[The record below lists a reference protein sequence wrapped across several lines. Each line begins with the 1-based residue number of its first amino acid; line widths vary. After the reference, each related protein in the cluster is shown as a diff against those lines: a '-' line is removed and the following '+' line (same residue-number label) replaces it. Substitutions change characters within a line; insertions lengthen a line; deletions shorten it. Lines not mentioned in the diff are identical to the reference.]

1 METATHTPL
10 AIMTVLAFL
19 VVLTLLILVVIGLQA
34 LLLGRDIICTWTVPL
49 AVWFGIELCAAA
61 ARMWRSGALNRAA
74 DPRTWIRLTR
84 RYLHGIARRPTRT
97 HLILPFSA
105 PVQRSL
111 PVPHYQTVGERFRQ
125 RRAA

>member
-1 METATHTPL
+1 METTAHTPL
-10 AIMTVLAFL
+10 AIMTVLAI
-19 VVLTLLILVVIGLQA
+19 VVVTTLLILVVIGLHA
-34 LLLGRDIICTWTVPL
+34 LLLGQDVICTWTVPL
-49 AVWFGIELCAAA
+49 AVWFGIELFAAA

-84 RYLHGIARRPTRT
+84 RRLHGKASRSTRT